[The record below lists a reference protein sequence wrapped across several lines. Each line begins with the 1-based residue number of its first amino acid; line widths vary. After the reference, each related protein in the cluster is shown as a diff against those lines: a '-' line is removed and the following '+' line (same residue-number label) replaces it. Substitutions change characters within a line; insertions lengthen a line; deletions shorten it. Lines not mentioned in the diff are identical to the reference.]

1 MERNHY
7 RCAMLISSDHLRGH
21 MPRSLPAIALVG
33 GAASFGAAGL
43 ALALL
48 GLGVPFLLG
57 ALLAAICA
65 GLLIYAAG
73 RWALDRDRAAELEEE
88 PLPTALEQRIQLLEQ
103 SSAHLRHDLRG
114 VLSPALM
121 MADRLLNNDD
131 PAIRRAGQAVVRS
144 VERAT
149 ALLAENK
156 KVIAAA
162 AGVDVPDEEAPPAPQ
177 HPAET
182 GVQSS

>member
-1 MERNHY
+1 MW
-7 RCAMLISSDHLRGH
+7 GH
-21 MPRSLPAIALVG
+21 MRRSLPAIALVG
-33 GAASFGAAGL
+33 GGASFGAAGL
-43 ALALL
+43 SLALL

-73 RWALDRDRAAELEEE
+73 RWALERDLPAEPKEVFDTDLEERIRV
-88 PLPTALEQRIQLLEQ
+88 LEE

-121 MADRLLNNDD
+121 MADRLLRNDD

-156 KVIAAA
+156 KANGTAIGEDA
-162 AGVDVPDEEAPPAPQ
+162 PDAQAPPAPR
-177 HPAET
+177 HTAET
-182 GVQSS
+182 DAQSS